1 MDILVTGKIVQAL
14 QPQSGVSQ
22 RGNQWARQPYIIEH
36 ESGQYPKRLVFDV
49 KDQRIQEFAL
59 QVGEIVTL
67 HLNMDCHEYPQGSGK
82 FFNNIEAWK
91 VERAGQQMYQ
101 QGYQPQYAPQQM
113 YQQVYQQMPQ
123 QAAPF
128 PPQVNAQ
135 GQPVQA
141 PFPPQQPAAQPQQ
154 GGLPFPPAQ

>member
-1 MDILVTGKIVQAL
+1 MDILITGKIVQAL

-59 QVGEIVTL
+59 QIGEQVTL
-67 HLNMDCHEYPQGSGK
+67 HLNIDCHEYPQGSGK
-82 FFNNIEAWK
+82 FFNSIEAWK
-91 VERAGQQMYQ
+91 AERAGQQMQY
-101 QGYQPQYAPQQM
+101 GYQPQYAP
-113 YQQVYQQMPQ
+113 QQVYQQMPQ